1 MTKRLLPILAALAA
15 IAACSDNSSTGPAPR
30 GSSRVLLTDDPF
42 PYHRVARVDLYVV
55 SVAVST
61 SPDTSA
67 AGGAFVTVATP
78 NRRINLLALQGGATD
93 LLGQADLPVGVV
105 QAVRMTLDT
114 DSSSITLTNGQVLTG
129 SSTPGIAWQSSAGR
143 PVLNALIH
151 DQITVPDS
159 GAEIVI
165 VYDVGEAFIPPQV
178 LDSTSTDS
186 GFIFSPVLRA
196 ADGHRTGTIS
206 GTVVAAGGG
215 APVVNASL
223 QLFLGTP
230 GTPLNTWPRFGTA
243 RTDSTGAFAFAY
255 VTPSSHWSTGIY
267 ANAVYIV
274 TADPPPG
281 SGLGSV
287 EVDSITVVAGQTA
300 AVGALALP

>member
-1 MTKRLLPILAALAA
+1 MRIHLPTILALLAV
-15 IAACSDNSSTGPAPR
+15 AACQDHATAPDPTPA

-42 PYHRVARVDLYVV
+42 PYDRVARVDLYVV
-55 SVAVST
+55 SVAVSL

-67 AGGAFVTVATP
+67 AGGAFITVATP

-93 LLGQADLPVGVV
+93 LLGTADLPVGVV
-105 QAVRMTLDT
+105 QAVRLTLDT

-143 PVLNALIH
+143 PVLNALVH
-151 DQITVPDS
+151 EQITVPDS
-159 GAEIVI
+159 GAEIVL

-196 ADGHRTGTIS
+196 ADGHRTGSIS
-206 GTVVAAGGG
+206 GTVTAAGV
-215 APVVNASL
+215 PVVNASL

-230 GTPLNTWPRFGTA
+230 GTPQNTWPRFGTA
-243 RTDSTGAFAFAY
+243 RTDSSGAFTFAY
-255 VTPSSHWSTGIY
+255 VTPSSHWSTG
-267 ANAVYIV
+267 AHAGEVYIV
-274 TADPPPG
+274 TADAPPG
-281 SGLGSV
+281 MGLGAV
-287 EVDSITVVAGQTA
+287 EVDSVMVVAGQTA

>member
-1 MTKRLLPILAALAA
+1 MSKRLWPILALLAVT
-15 IAACSDNSSTGPAPR
+15 AACSDHSTDPGHG

-55 SVAVST
+55 SVAVSL

-93 LLGQADLPVGVV
+93 LLGTADLPVGVV
-105 QAVRMTLDT
+105 KAVRMTLDT
-114 DSSSITLTNGQVLTG
+114 DSSSLTLSNGQVLTG

-165 VYDVGEAFIPPQV
+165 VYDVGQAFFPTQV
-178 LDSTSTDS
+178 FDSTSTDS
-186 GFIFSPVLRA
+186 GFIFSPVLQA
-196 ADGHRTGTIS
+196 TDGRRTGAIS
-206 GTVVAAGGG
+206 GTVVSAGGG
-215 APVVNASL
+215 APVASASL

-230 GTPLNTWPRFGTA
+230 GTPQNTWPRFGTA
-243 RTDSTGAFAFAY
+243 RTDSSGAFRFAY
-255 VTPSSHWSTGIY
+255 VTPSSHWSTGVF
-267 ANAVYIV
+267 ADAVYIV

-281 SGLGSV
+281 SGLGAA
-287 EVDSITVVAGQTA
+287 EVDSITVVAGQDTP
-300 AVGALALP
+300 VGAVALP